1 MRRWPGAA
9 KGRLRPAEHEPA
21 AGDGVQLTA
30 EDEEFRG
37 RIRDWL
43 ALNLAGE
50 FADLRGLGGPGRE
63 HEHFER
69 RLAWNRQL
77 AAAGWTCIGWP
88 AEHGGRGATLAQQVI
103 FHEEYARS
111 GAPARVGHMGEE
123 LLGPTLIAF
132 GTPAQQRRFL
142 GPIASVRELWCQGY
156 SEPGAGSDLASVTT
170 SAVLDGD
177 DWVITGQKV
186 WTSLATVADWCFLI
200 ARTEPGSRRSAG
212 LSYLLVPMHQPGI
225 TVRPIRQL
233 TGTAEFNEVFFDGAR
248 TARDLVVGG
257 VGDGWRV
264 AMATLAIERGVST
277 LGQQVGYRRELDALI
292 DVARRNG
299 AASDPLVRDRLAR
312 AWIGLQVMREQ
323 VLSMLARAANNRADN
338 NRADNNRA
346 DNNRA
351 DSNRADETAAGGLAS
366 ADASV
371 VKLLWSRWHRD
382 LGELAMDVLGP
393 ASMLAQGPP
402 YDLDDWQRLHLFS
415 RADTIY
421 GGSQEIQ
428 LGIIADR
435 ALGLPRQARP

>member
-1 MRRWPGAA
+1 M
-9 KGRLRPAEHEPA
+9 
-21 AGDGVQLTA
+21 QLTA

-43 ALNLAGE
+43 ETNLAGE
-50 FADLRGLGGPGRE
+50 FARLRGLGGPGRE
-63 HEHFER
+63 HEHFEQ

-88 AEHGGRGATLAQQVI
+88 AEYGGRGATLAQQVI

-111 GAPARVGHMGEE
+111 GAPARVSHMGEE

-132 GTPAQQRRFL
+132 GTPAQRERFL
-142 GPIASVRELWCQGY
+142 PPIAAVHELWCQGY
-156 SEPGAGSDLASVTT
+156 SEPGAGSDLASVST

-177 DWVITGQKV
+177 QWVITGQKV
-186 WTSLATVADWCFLI
+186 WTSLATVADWCFVL

-212 LSYLLVPMHQPGI
+212 LSYLLVPMNQPGI

-233 TGTAEFNEVFFDGAR
+233 TGTSEFNEVFFNGAR
-248 TARDLVVGG
+248 TPSDMVVGD

-277 LGQQVGYRRELDALI
+277 LGQQVGYRLELEALV
-292 DVARRNG
+292 DVARQTG
-299 AASDPLVRDRLAR
+299 AAEDPLLRDKLAR

-323 VLSMLARAANNRADN
+323 VLSMLDQ
-338 NRADNNRA
+338 D
-346 DNNRA
+346 D
-351 DSNRADETAAGGLAS
+351 AS
-366 ADASV
+366 ATAGASV

-382 LGELAMDVLGP
+382 LGELAMRIIGP
-393 ASMLAQGPP
+393 ASMVAQGPP
-402 YDLDDWQRLHLFS
+402 YDLDDWQRLYLFS

-428 LGIIADR
+428 LGIIAER

>member
-1 MRRWPGAA
+1 M
-9 KGRLRPAEHEPA
+9 
-21 AGDGVQLTA
+21 QLTA

-43 ALNLAGE
+43 ETNLAGE
-50 FADLRGLGGPGRE
+50 FAGLRGVGGPGRE

-69 RLAWNRQL
+69 RLDWNRHL

-88 AEHGGRGATLAQQVI
+88 AEYGGQGATLAQQVI

-111 GAPARVGHMGEE
+111 AAPARVGHMGEE

-132 GTPAQQRRFL
+132 GTREQRERFL
-142 GPIASVRELWCQGY
+142 PPIAAVRELWCQGY
-156 SEPGAGSDLASVTT
+156 SEPGAGSDLASVSA
-170 SAVLDGD
+170 SAVLDGE

-186 WTSLATVADWCFLI
+186 WTSLATVADWCFLL
-200 ARTEPGSRRSAG
+200 ARTEPTSRRSAG
-212 LSYLLVPMHQPGI
+212 LSYLLVPMHQPGV

-248 TARDLVVGG
+248 TPRDLVVGD
-257 VGDGWRV
+257 VGGGWRV

-277 LGQQVGYRRELDALI
+277 LGQQVGYQRELDALI
-292 DVARRNG
+292 DVARHTG
-299 AASDPLVRDRLAR
+299 ATVDPLLRDKLAR

-323 VLSMLARAANNRADN
+323 VLSMLDRAD
-338 NRADNNRA
+338 
-346 DNNRA
+346 
-351 DSNRADETAAGGLAS
+351 AS
-366 ADASV
+366 AHADASV

-382 LGELAMDVLGP
+382 IGELAMRVFGP
-393 ASMLAQGPP
+393 GSMLAQRPP
-402 YDLDDWQRLHLFS
+402 YDLDDWQRLYLFS

-428 LGIIADR
+428 LGIIAER
-435 ALGLPRQARP
+435 ALGLPRQARS